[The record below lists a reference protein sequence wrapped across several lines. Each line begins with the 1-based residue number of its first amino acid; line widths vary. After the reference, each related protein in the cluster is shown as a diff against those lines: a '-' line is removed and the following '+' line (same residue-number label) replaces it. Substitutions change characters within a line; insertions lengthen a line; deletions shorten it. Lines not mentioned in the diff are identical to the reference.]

1 MYVAFNVCRNCR
13 GKLPRKNIQE
23 VVSQTIINPYS
34 YFEKNDYSN
43 NIDLK
48 VGEPDFVPDSFK
60 EWLFVECD
68 GLPYSILRNLIL
80 NVWHCFG
87 CKKCFYKYDTF
98 KEHRCY
104 LLGKCKLLDCS
115 DSRSP
120 SYRSYCWKVSFKI
133 KLGSLSWF

>member
-1 MYVAFNVCRNCR
+1 MAFNVRRNCR

-60 EWLFVECD
+60 D
-68 GLPYSILRNLIL
+68 G
-80 NVWHCFG
+80 
-87 CKKCFYKYDTF
+87 
-98 KEHRCY
+98 Y
-104 LLGKCKLLDCS
+104 LLSATD
-115 DSRSP
+115 
-120 SYRSYCWKVSFKI
+120 YHTVYCGI
-133 KLGSLSWF
+133 